1 MNEFTKV
8 HFSEHSIT
16 FSYVIDDI
24 PELLISITIDGVR
37 FYDNGYSYIPYDL
50 CALALL
56 QEEYFNSLDKEENLL
71 YDQFTDVDIFYNDEL
86 GEYLWS
92 VCDHYDFEYWIQSFK
107 TEKEAIDFCE
117 EKNYTIKSIIS

>member
-8 HFSEHSIT
+8 HFSKHSIT
-16 FSYVIDDI
+16 FSYVIDGI
-24 PELLISITIDGVR
+24 PELLISVTIDGVR
-37 FYDNGYSYIPYDL
+37 FCDNGYSYIPYDL

-56 QEEYFNSLDKEENLL
+56 QEEYFNNSKEQIDYN
-71 YDQFTDVDIFYNDEL
+71 QFTDVDIYYNDEL

-92 VCDHYDFEYWIQSFK
+92 VCDHYDFEYWIKSFK

-117 EKNYTIKSIIS
+117 ENNYTLLTMLTNL